1 MGYDITKLSQDQLV
15 SAWLRIEPALVIFE
29 GGKYYAP
36 CRGIY
41 ARLSTGDL
49 DGARKY
55 SETHPDGAEAL
66 RLFKLACAMVLSE
79 P

>member
-1 MGYDITKLSQDQLV
+1 MGYDITKLSQGQLV
-15 SAWLRIEPALVIFE
+15 SAWLKIEPALVIYE
-29 GGKYYAP
+29 GGKYYDP
-36 CRGIY
+36 CRSIY
-41 ARLSTGDL
+41 TRLSAGNL
-49 DGARKY
+49 DGVREY